1 MLLRPLPLSPLLL
14 RLLARLARAKPA
26 EDNPYLPVAKD
37 DPELDD
43 GERGADDLEEF
54 GLDEGVELPGL
65 KQAVP
70 AGPAGPT
77 APGPTEGVLREK
89 VASD

>member
-1 MLLRPLPLSPLLL
+1 MLLRPLLLPPLLL
-14 RLLARLARAKPA
+14 RLLPRLARAKPA

-43 GERGADDLEEF
+43 GEGGENLEEF

-70 AGPAGPT
+70 TGPAGPT

-89 VASD
+89 VAAD